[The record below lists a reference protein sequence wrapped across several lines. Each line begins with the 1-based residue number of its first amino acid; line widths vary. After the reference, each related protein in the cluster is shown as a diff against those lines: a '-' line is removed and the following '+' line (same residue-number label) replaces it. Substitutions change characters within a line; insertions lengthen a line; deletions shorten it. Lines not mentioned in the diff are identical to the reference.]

1 MELLNTVLRAA
12 VSALLFPFR
21 GLPPLVGL
29 AVVSLLTAVGMLLVF
44 KVTSNQAGI
53 AAVKRQIH
61 ACLFEIRL
69 FNDDLRAILRAQGEL
84 LRHNLRYLKFSV
96 VPLLW
101 MIVPLFLLIAQLQFQ
116 YAYEPLE
123 PGRPAIVEMVLA
135 EGWEEALPPEAVEV
149 IDGFPRPAAE
159 LVAPEGVRLETPGV
173 WAPDVREM
181 SWRLSGERPGDYE
194 LAVELG
200 GERFTKRLRV
210 AEGERV
216 AAAGL
221 LSPIRP
227 PRDVLLQL
235 VYPAEPPLPK
245 GPVESISVSYP
256 GAEVW
261 FFGWRTHWMVV
272 FFILSIAFAFALR
285 NRLGVSI

>member
-1 MELLNTVLRAA
+1 MELLNSVLRAV
-12 VSALLFPFR
+12 VSALLWPFR

-29 AVVSLLTAVGMLLVF
+29 TVVSLVTAVGMLLVF
-44 KVTSNQAGI
+44 KATSNQGGI

-116 YAYEPLE
+116 YAYEPLQ
-123 PGRPAIVEMVLA
+123 PDRPAIVEMVLE

-149 IDGFPRPAAE
+149 VDGFPRPAAK

-181 SWRLSGERPGDYE
+181 SWRISGESAGAYE
-194 LAVELG
+194 LGVELG
-200 GERFTKRLRV
+200 GETYTKRLRV
-210 AEGERV
+210 SAGERV

-227 PRDVLLQL
+227 PRNVLQQL
-235 VYPAEPPLPK
+235 VYPAEPPLPD
-245 GPVESISVSYP
+245 GPVESLSVAYP

>member
-1 MELLNTVLRAA
+1 MELLNALLRAV
-12 VSALLFPFR
+12 VSALLWPFR

-29 AVVSLLTAVGMLLVF
+29 TVVSLLTAVGMLLVF
-44 KVTSNQAGI
+44 KATSNQGGI

-84 LRHNLRYLKFSV
+84 LRHNLRYLKFSI

-116 YAYEPLE
+116 YGYEPLA
-123 PGRPAIVEMVLA
+123 PGRAAIVEMVLV
-135 EGWEEALPPEAVEV
+135 EGWEEALPQEAVEV

-159 LVAPEGVRLETPGV
+159 LVAPEGVRVETPGV

-181 SWRLSGERPGDYE
+181 SWRVSGERPGDHE
-194 LAVELG
+194 VALELG

-210 AEGERV
+210 GAGQGV

-227 PRDVLLQL
+227 PRSALQQL
-235 VYPAEPPLPK
+235 VYPAEPPLPG
-245 GPVESISVSYP
+245 GPVASIRVAYP
-256 GAEVW
+256 GADVW